1 MAKAVREKVEEQE
14 RERRLRDERRRAALE
29 PMPEGVRLAL
39 IAIAECLREDGHDGL
54 RVISSLVDANGDPE
68 DAERVAIGARVEVEF
83 ADLGD
88 GLGLPRFVLSDEP
101 PEGELWRYEG

>member
-1 MAKAVREKVEEQE
+1 M
-14 RERRLRDERRRAALE
+14 
-29 PMPEGVRLAL
+29 
-39 IAIAECLREDGHDGL
+39 
-54 RVISSLVDANGDPE
+54 ISSLVDANGDPE